1 MKHIYVL
8 GGLVFTCLII
18 GGGYFAFQTV
28 TLSSQLHA
36 FEEKYQLQ
44 NILSDP
50 WLYGKSRCRTSHN
63 SVDYPPS
70 KCPVVV
76 YRISVSQSQEVKKTI
91 NSSYEVNYP
100 HNPHLHEYQV
110 PFDSH
115 SNTDFN
121 TWRIRMHHVNPD
133 SVYPFYLVEITLSV
147 Q

>member
-1 MKHIYVL
+1 MKRIYVL
-8 GGLVFTCLII
+8 GGLVFICLIV
-18 GGGYFAFQTV
+18 GGGYVAFQTATV
-28 TLSSQLHA
+28 RSQLHA

-44 NILSDP
+44 SILSDP
-50 WLYGKSRCRTSHN
+50 LLYGKNRCRTSHN
-63 SVDYPPS
+63 SMDLS

-76 YRISVSQSQEVKKTI
+76 YSISVSQAQEVKKTI
-91 NSSYEVNYP
+91 NSSYEVDYH

-133 SVYPFYLVEITLSV
+133 SVYPFYRVEITLSV